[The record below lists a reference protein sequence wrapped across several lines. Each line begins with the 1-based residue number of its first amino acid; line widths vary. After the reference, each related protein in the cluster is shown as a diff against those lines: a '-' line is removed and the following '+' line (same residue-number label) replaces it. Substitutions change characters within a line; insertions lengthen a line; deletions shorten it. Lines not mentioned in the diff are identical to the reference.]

1 MLFADYY
8 FSVSPDGSII
18 FDEELTADQ
27 MNVKPG
33 DGFMAFVN
41 PNGKVVLRK
50 FDISK
55 VEHINMAKHPVKEG

>member
-8 FSVSPDGSII
+8 FSVLPDGSII
-18 FDEELTADQ
+18 FDDELTADQ

-50 FDISK
+50 FDITK
-55 VEHINMAKHPVKEG
+55 VEHIDMDEYTVKEK

>member
-8 FSVSPDGSII
+8 FSVLPDGSII
-18 FDEELTADQ
+18 FDDELTADQ

-50 FDISK
+50 LDITK
-55 VEHINMAKHPVKEG
+55 VEHIDMDEYTVKEK

>member
-8 FSVSPDGSII
+8 FSVLPDGSII
-18 FDEELTADQ
+18 FDDDLTADQ

-50 FDISK
+50 FDITK
-55 VEHINMAKHPVKEG
+55 VDHVNMDEHTVKEV

>member
-1 MLFADYY
+1 MLFFDYH
-8 FSVSPDGSII
+8 FTVLPDGSIM

-33 DGFMAFVN
+33 DGFMVFVK

-50 FDISK
+50 FDITK
-55 VEHINMAKHPVKEG
+55 VEHIDMAEHTVKET

>member
-8 FSVSPDGSII
+8 FSVLPDGSII
-18 FDEELTADQ
+18 FDDDLTADQ

-50 FDISK
+50 FDITK
-55 VEHINMAKHPVKEG
+55 VEHVNMDEHTVKEV

>member
-8 FSVSPDGSII
+8 FSVLPDGSII
-18 FDEELTADQ
+18 FDDELTADQ

-33 DGFMAFVN
+33 DGFMAFVK

-50 FDISK
+50 FDITK
-55 VEHINMAKHPVKEG
+55 VEHIDMAEHTVKEK